1 MLTAVDGA
9 SGINLGCEDLTVT
22 SFESVLAAP
31 AIPAHPTTPM
41 PFWPEVI
48 FTAFLGLP
56 VLFGVIFAVKHLLTG
71 RGPLLAYCLI
81 GGAVACM
88 FEPIVDLLGL
98 AYMREGATMTTF
110 ASMGRDFPL
119 FINFV
124 YIWYVGG
131 LAYLAYRIFSTG
143 VTRKGLFALYVIDVF
158 INIWLESPGV
168 LMGAY
173 EYYGPQP
180 LNFWGLPLWWVC
192 VNPVM
197 PMTAGALIYRLLP
210 HLPGWRAALI
220 IAFIPMADGIA
231 NGATAWPMWTSLNL
245 DAPVLVTHLTWLVT
259 LGLALTS
266 VWILSF
272 AVARPEDEV
281 LIKSKAGLIKAAIFG
296 ADTVTAAT
304 KSRAGQGRSETP
316 VPTTG

>member
-1 MLTAVDGA
+1 MTTLDH
-9 SGINLGCEDLTVT
+9 
-22 SFESVLAAP
+22 VLATP
-31 AIPAHPTTPM
+31 HIPVHPTTPM
-41 PFWPEVI
+41 PFMPEVL
-48 FTAFLGLP
+48 FTIFLGIP
-56 VLFGVIFAVKHLLTG
+56 VVIGVFFAIKHLITG
-71 RGPLLAYCLI
+71 RGPLLAFCLI
-81 GGAVACM
+81 GGGVACL
-88 FEPIVDLLGL
+88 FEPIVDTLGL
-98 AYMREGATMTTF
+98 CYIREGAVTTTF
-110 ASMGRDFPL
+110 SSMGRDFPL

-131 LAYLAYRIFSTG
+131 LAYLAYRIYSTG
-143 VTRKGLFALYVIDVF
+143 VTRKAVFQLYVIDVF

-197 PMTAGALIYRLLP
+197 PMTAGALIYRLSP
-210 HLPGWRAALI
+210 HLPGWRLAMV

-231 NGATAWPMWTSLNL
+231 NGATAWPVWTALNL
-245 DAPVLVTHLTWLVT
+245 NASLLVTHLAWLVT

-272 AVARPEDEV
+272 VVARADDEV
-281 LIKSKAGLIKAAIFG
+281 FIKSKVGVLKAAIFG
-296 ADTVTAAT
+296 TGAQSALPAM
-304 KSRAGQGRSETP
+304 AGSHS
-316 VPTTG
+316 

>member
-1 MLTAVDGA
+1 MTLHEIV
-9 SGINLGCEDLTVT
+9 
-22 SFESVLAAP
+22 FAAP
-31 AIPAHPTTPM
+31 PIPAHPKTPM
-41 PFWPEVI
+41 PFVPEMI

-56 VLFGVIFAVKHLLTG
+56 VLVGVVFAIRHLMTG

-81 GGAVACM
+81 GGGIACL
-88 FEPIVDLLGL
+88 FEPIVDTLGL
-98 AYMREGATMTTF
+98 CYIRQNATITTF
-110 ASMGRDFPL
+110 SSMGRDFPL

-131 LAYLAYRIFSTG
+131 LAYLAYRVYSTG
-143 VTRKGLFALYVIDVF
+143 VTRKGLFQVYLIDVF
-158 INIWLESPGV
+158 INIFLESPGV

-197 PMTAGALIYRLLP
+197 PMTAGALLYRLSP
-210 HLPGWRAALI
+210 HLPGWRLALV
-220 IAFIPMADGIA
+220 IAFIPMSDGIA
-231 NGATAWPMWTSLNL
+231 NGATAWPVWTALNL
-245 DAPVLVTHLTWLVT
+245 DAPLVVSHLAWLVT

-272 AVARPEDEV
+272 VVSRPDDEV
-281 LIKSKAGLIKAAIFG
+281 FIKTKSGLLKAAVFG
-296 ADTVTAAT
+296 VGEKVPASPVGAA
-304 KSRAGQGRSETP
+304 R
-316 VPTTG
+316 

>member
-1 MLTAVDGA
+1 
-9 SGINLGCEDLTVT
+9 
-22 SFESVLAAP
+22 
-31 AIPAHPTTPM
+31 M
-41 PFWPEVI
+41 PFMPEVL
-48 FTAFLGLP
+48 FTIFLGIP
-56 VLFGVIFAVKHLLTG
+56 VVIGVFFAIKHLITG
-71 RGPLLAYCLI
+71 RGPLLAFCLI
-81 GGAVACM
+81 GGGVACL
-88 FEPIVDLLGL
+88 FEPIVDTLGL
-98 AYMREGATMTTF
+98 CYIREGAVTTTF
-110 ASMGRDFPL
+110 SSMGRDFPL

-131 LAYLAYRIFSTG
+131 LAYLAYRIYSTG
-143 VTRKGLFALYVIDVF
+143 VTRKAVFQLYVIDVF

-197 PMTAGALIYRLLP
+197 PMTAGALIYRLSP
-210 HLPGWRAALI
+210 HLPGWRLAMV

-231 NGATAWPMWTSLNL
+231 NGATAWPVWTALNL
-245 DAPVLVTHLTWLVT
+245 NASLLVTHLAWLVT

-272 AVARPEDEV
+272 VVARPDDEV
-281 LIKSKAGLIKAAIFG
+281 FIKSKVGVLKAAIFG
-296 ADTVTAAT
+296 TGAQSAPPAM
-304 KSRAGQGRSETP
+304 AGSHS
-316 VPTTG
+316 